1 MTKKMKQALDDHA
14 APDAMRASA
23 RQIWQASLGAF
34 ARAQEEGGQGGQ
46 SGRTL
51 LARLAQD
58 GAPAALPDDEVVP
71 LAGAAARDRLEQVF
85 EERVAR
91 ALASIGVPSR
101 AELAALREQ
110 VAQLSRQV
118 AELSGTA
125 GKTVKKVSA
134 KKKDA
139 PAGSRGKGGKTPA

>member
-1 MTKKMKQALDDHA
+1 MTKKLK
-14 APDAMRASA
+14 PETSDAMQTSA

-34 ARAQEEGGQGGQ
+34 ARAQEEGG
-46 SGRTL
+46 RM
-51 LARLAQD
+51 LASLAHD
-58 GAPAALPDDEVVP
+58 GAPLPLGQDAAS
-71 LAGAAARDRLEQVF
+71 LAGGAAHDRLEQVF

>member
-91 ALASIGVPSR
+91 ALAAIGVPTQ

-110 VAQLSRQV
+110 VEQLQQRV
-118 AELSGTA
+118 AALSGGA
-125 GKTVKKVSA
+125 AKPAKKVSA
-134 KKKDA
+134 KKKAA
-139 PAGSRGKGGKTPA
+139 PAGKQAK

>member
-1 MTKKMKQALDDHA
+1 MTKKLKAESS
-14 APDAMRASA
+14 DAMQTSA

-34 ARAQEEGGQGGQ
+34 ARAQEEGSQGGQGGQ

-51 LARLAQD
+51 LARLALE

-91 ALASIGVPSR
+91 ALAAIGVPSQ

-110 VAQLSRQV
+110 VAQLGRQV
-118 AELSGTA
+118 AELSGAA
-125 GKTVKKVSA
+125 GKPAKKVSA

-139 PAGSRGKGGKTPA
+139 TAGSRGKGGKTAA

>member
-34 ARAQEEGGQGGQ
+34 ARAQEEGAQGGQ
-46 SGRTL
+46 ASRL
-51 LARLAQD
+51 PVRLAPD
-58 GAPAALPDDEVVP
+58 DAPAALPDDEVVP

-85 EERVAR
+85 EARVAR
-91 ALASIGVPSR
+91 ALAAIGVPAR

-110 VAQLSRQV
+110 VDALSRQV
-118 AELSGTA
+118 AELSGAA
-125 GKTVKKVSA
+125 GKPAKKVSA

-139 PAGSRGKGGKTPA
+139 PSSGRGKGGKTPA